1 MKNIVYTCYMNEK
14 GETKMKNKIAYDYEK
29 QVWIVNGKYEDC
41 GHKPELNCTCYGRI
55 HKNETAILTD
65 HCE

>member
-1 MKNIVYTCYMNEK
+1 MF
-14 GETKMKNKIAYDYEK
+14 KNKTAYDYEK
-29 QVWIVNGKYEDC
+29 QVWIVNGKYEAC
-41 GHKPELNCTCYGRI
+41 GHKEDLNCKCYGRI

>member
-1 MKNIVYTCYMNEK
+1 
-14 GETKMKNKIAYDYEK
+14 MKNKIAYDYEK

-41 GHKPELNCTCYGRI
+41 GHKENCKCYGRI
-55 HKNETAILTD
+55 HKNENAVLTD